1 MRTVLNCFLGLSMLV
16 VLVGCTGGSQGTPM
30 DDNLQAKRDVAS
42 YLEEMYDTGAEEGFS
57 LNSVKEKCKYIEMDV
72 EKISSKA
79 ADVTSFKELLEKLK
93 KSKSEEEVKELCLK
107 MAKFLEIPEMWQ
119 TSFLKKSK
127 S

>member
-1 MRTVLNCFLGLSMLV
+1 MRTALNCFLGLSMLV

-57 LNSVKEKCKYIEMDV
+57 LKSVKEKCKYIEMDV

-79 ADVTSFKELLEKLK
+79 DDNDDG
-93 KSKSEEEVKELCLK
+93 
-107 MAKFLEIPEMWQ
+107 
-119 TSFLKKSK
+119 
-127 S
+127 